1 MQKPIRVLVVDDSAL
16 MRLMVSRLLEETGKF
31 KIIATASNGDEG
43 LQKICALKPD
53 AVTMDVEMPKMD
65 GLSALKEVMRRCPLP
80 VIMLSTLTTAGARA
94 TMEALAAGAVDFV
107 PKPAS
112 PAQVKSVTGQLA
124 EKLSTA
130 VQHAAVHAAPASRAQ
145 PKKPPAK
152 KTPEKPLPP
161 PGPRIRVTSEKADL
175 VVIGSSTGGPA
186 ALQSLLP
193 TLPQKFPAAIVV
205 VQHIP
210 AGFSQP
216 MADHLARKCNIKV
229 RHAQHNDPVIPG
241 QILVAPAGFDLDF
254 KASGSRVTIK
264 LDQGLDRPLKP
275 GQFRPSVDWVMSS
288 AVSVYGKRA
297 MGVLL
302 TGMGKDG
309 AQGLALLREAGSYTI
324 AEDQSTCVVYGMPKA
339 AAELGAAVTILP
351 LTQIAR
357 EILKKV

>member
-16 MRLMVSRLLEETGKF
+16 MRIMVSRLLEETGKF
-31 KIIATASNGDEG
+31 KIIATASNGEEG
-43 LQKICALKPD
+43 VQKICALKPD

-130 VQHAAVHAAPASRAQ
+130 VHATIHATPARKVQ
-145 PKKPPAK
+145 PKKPPAQ

-161 PGPRIRVTSEKADL
+161 PRSRTRVTSTKANL

-193 TLPQKFPAAIVV
+193 TLPQNFPAAIVV

-241 QILVAPAGFDLDF
+241 HILVAPAGYDLDF
-254 KASGSRVTIK
+254 KASGSHVTVK

-288 AVSVYGKRA
+288 AASVYGKRA

-309 AQGLALLREAGSYTI
+309 AQGLAILRESGSYTI
-324 AEDQSTCVVYGMPKA
+324 AEDESTCVVYGMPKA
-339 AAELGAAVTILP
+339 AAELGAAVTVLP

-357 EILKKV
+357 EILRKV